1 MRLRLGHYVGI
12 AGMSQSKDAQEPS
25 MEEILSSIRRIIAD
39 EEKDRSAGP
48 SGSASLAAADD
59 DDVLELTDV
68 DEGETAPAAPLVTP
82 PAAAATQAAPAIANE
97 PTKES
102 PVVAASKED
111 SLVSAGAASASTS
124 AFSKLTRAV
133 AADERPATA
142 ATSRTVD
149 DLLVD
154 LLRPMLKDWLDQNL
168 AGVVERVVEQE
179 VKKLARRAELM

>member
-1 MRLRLGHYVGI
+1 
-12 AGMSQSKDAQEPS
+12 

-39 EEKDRSAGP
+39 EEKDRSSGP
-48 SGSASLAAADD
+48 SASAAAADD

-68 DEGETAPAAPLVTP
+68 DEGETAPAAPLVTRP
-82 PAAAATQAAPAIANE
+82 EAAVGQPAPAIPNE
-97 PTKES
+97 PIKEN
-102 PVVAASKED
+102 PIVAASKDD
-111 SLVSAGAASASTS
+111 SLVSAGAASASTN

-142 ATSRTVD
+142 ATNRTID
-149 DLLVD
+149 DLMVD
-154 LLRPMLKDWLDQNL
+154 LLRPMLKEWLDQNL